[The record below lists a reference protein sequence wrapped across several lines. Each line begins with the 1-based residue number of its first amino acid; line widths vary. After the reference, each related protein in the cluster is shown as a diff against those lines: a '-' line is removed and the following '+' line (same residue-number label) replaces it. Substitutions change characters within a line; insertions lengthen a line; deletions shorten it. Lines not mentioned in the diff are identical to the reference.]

1 MFKLTR
7 SLLLLSGLISCSSP
21 KTTTGIYH
29 LDPKSWPTQTVALD
43 DIIQEIRIIPL
54 ETKPECQIGYV
65 YEIDFSRDMIIIS
78 NSNGFS
84 CFDSTGNFL
93 HQLSTQGKGPGEYV
107 SVGDIA
113 VNEDRSEL
121 LMNDYQIGKLLYFN
135 LAGDFLRSADAA
147 FEGSRIKLINRDVIA
162 FHDGRM
168 GANREN
174 FELALINWDGRVQKL
189 YFPFPKPVDGDQCR
203 GFAAGTTP
211 GSVLYH
217 KVFDTRV
224 YEIWPDHIDT
234 LLSLDFGSSAI
245 DTLKYFFSPGE
256 FFKSYDEKQKVHGFN
271 YLTNTPSHL
280 AASIG
285 MGGEASGTWVLDH
298 QSKNHR
304 FLAADTLNSVGNF
317 KGCPVYIPRQT
328 NGSWF
333 VSVIDGINWFESIS
347 KLTEAEKVILR
358 KEVPGFI
365 EAEKVS
371 MDGNP
376 VLVYYRFF
384 GI

>member
-1 MFKLTR
+1 MRLPWFC
-7 SLLLLSGLISCSSP
+7 CSSP
-21 KTTTGIYH
+21 KSTTGIYH

-43 DIIQEIRIIPL
+43 DIIKEIRVIPL

-65 YEIDFSRDMIIIS
+65 YEVKYAPDMIIIA

-84 CFDSTGNFL
+84 CFDSIGNFI
-93 HQLSTQGKGPGEYV
+93 HPLSTKGKGPGEYV
-107 SVGDIA
+107 SVGDIT
-113 VNEDRSEL
+113 VNEERSEL

-135 LAGDFLRSADAA
+135 LKGEFLRSAKTA
-147 FEGSRIKLINRDVIA
+147 FDGYPYKLINKDLIA
-162 FHDGRM
+162 VHTGRM

-174 FELALINWDGRVQKL
+174 FELALTDWDGRVQKL
-189 YFPFPKPVDGDQCR
+189 YFPFPQPVDGDMCR

-217 KVFDTRV
+217 KVFDGRI

-234 LLSLDFGSSAI
+234 LLTLDFGSSAI
-245 DTLKYFFSPGE
+245 DTLEFLKQGGFFRSIE
-256 FFKSYDEKQKVHGFN
+256 EKEKVLGFN
-271 YLTNTPSHL
+271 YLANTPSHL

-285 MGGEASGTWVLDH
+285 MGGETRGTWVLDH

-304 FLAADTLNSVGNF
+304 FLAADTLNSIGNF
-317 KGCPVYIPRQT
+317 KGCPVNIPRQT
-328 NGSWF
+328 KGSWF
-333 VSVIDGINWFESIS
+333 VSVIDGINWFESMS
-347 KLTEAEKVILR
+347 KLTDAQKAILR

-365 EAEKVS
+365 EAEKVA

-376 VLVYYRFF
+376 VLVLYRFNDF
-384 GI
+384 

>member
-1 MFKLTR
+1 MTR
-7 SLLLLSGLISCSSP
+7 YFIIILSLIGLFSCTSPLS
-21 KTTTGIYH
+21 TNTNYRV
-29 LDPKSWPTQTVALD
+29 DPKSWPTQTVALD
-43 DIIQEIRIIPL
+43 DIIKEIRVIPL

-65 YEIDFSRDMIIIS
+65 YEIKYAPGLIIIA

-93 HQLSTQGKGPGEYV
+93 HPLSTKGKGPGEYV
-107 SVGDIA
+107 SVGDIT
-113 VNEDRSEL
+113 VNEERSEL

-135 LAGDFLRSADAA
+135 LKGEFLRSAKTS
-147 FEGSRIKLINRDVIA
+147 FEGYPYQLINKDLIA
-162 FHDGRM
+162 VHAGRM

-174 FELALINWDGRVQKL
+174 FELALINWDGRVQQL
-189 YFPFPKPVDGDQCR
+189 CFPFPKPVDGDKCR
-203 GFAAGTTP
+203 GFAAGTTA

-217 KVFDTRV
+217 KVFDTRI

-234 LLSLDFGSSAI
+234 LLTLDFGSSAI
-245 DTLKYFFSPGE
+245 DTLKYFSTPGD
-256 FFKSYDEKQKVHGFN
+256 FFKSYDEKQKVHGLI

-280 AASIG
+280 AASIR
-285 MGGEASGTWVLDH
+285 MGGEPRGTWVLDH

-304 FLAADTLNSVGNF
+304 FLAADTLNSIGNF
-317 KGCPVYIPRQT
+317 KGCPVNIPRQT

-347 KLTEAEKVILR
+347 KLTEAQKVILR
-358 KEVPGFI
+358 REVPGFI
-365 EAEKVS
+365 QAEKVT

-376 VLVYYRFF
+376 VLVYYRFKDF
-384 GI
+384 